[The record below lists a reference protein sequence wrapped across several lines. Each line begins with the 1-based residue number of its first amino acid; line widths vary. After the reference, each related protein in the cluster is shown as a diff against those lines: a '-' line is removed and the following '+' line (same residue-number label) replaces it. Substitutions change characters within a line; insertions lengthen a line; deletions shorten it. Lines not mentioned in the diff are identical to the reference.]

1 MKKNIFIFLIF
12 FMLIGFQLNALDL
25 YGYVKTI
32 QMPMEGQ
39 QSIQLDPYAPIIGFN
54 EDTPGVINDVRPLY
68 LSDYYYSTAHFAT
81 LLSQACAHNWCVKFT
96 INAYEDNAAVSFIE
110 APGSLIPR
118 ERLIAEYL
126 FNGNIKDTSGKSNHL
141 TNYNETKL
149 RNGFA
154 YFDGKNDGLGLSYL
168 NNMSTR
174 SLTIALWIKAKTGE
188 RYTRIVE
195 IGENSADST
204 AIVIDSKS
212 VNKEK
217 GFRYWV
223 HTDTTDSRI
232 SASAGDVDYHDNE
245 WHHVVFTYNSALEVM
260 KLYVDGEEIH
270 SQTATGRINSQRELN
285 IGNHDAVDGG
295 TENTFNGCMDNIRI
309 YKRALTTREIALYY
323 TAEKIDH

>member
-1 MKKNIFIFLIF
+1 
-12 FMLIGFQLNALDL
+12 
-25 YGYVKTI
+25 
-32 QMPMEGQ
+32 
-39 QSIQLDPYAPIIGFN
+39 
-54 EDTPGVINDVRPLY
+54 
-68 LSDYYYSTAHFAT
+68 
-81 LLSQACAHNWCVKFT
+81 
-96 INAYEDNAAVSFIE
+96 
-110 APGSLIPR
+110 
-118 ERLIAEYL
+118 
-126 FNGNIKDTSGKSNHL
+126 L